1 MRERIAR
8 VISALAVTTL
18 LILSALFARAQ
29 NPAEPVPATVPV
41 PAAPLA
47 PAPAPAPAP
56 QPDSLRGK
64 LVYDQNGC
72 ARCHSVAG
80 VGNRRSVLDGVGARR
95 DTASIRAWTIGSE
108 MLADSISPATLRSK
122 QGFQRLPENDLKALI
137 AFLASLKEER

>member
-29 NPAEPVPATVPV
+29 NPLPATVPVPV
-41 PAAPLA
+41 PAAPL
-47 PAPAPAPAP
+47 APAPAPAP